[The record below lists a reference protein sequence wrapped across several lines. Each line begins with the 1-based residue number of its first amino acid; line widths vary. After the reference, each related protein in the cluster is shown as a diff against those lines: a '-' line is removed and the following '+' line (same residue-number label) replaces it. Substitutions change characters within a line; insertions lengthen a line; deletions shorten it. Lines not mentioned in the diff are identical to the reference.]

1 MKRYTL
7 RDGFI
12 SIRRVYLIWQSDPL
26 LSPVMDSI
34 NNRLERPPFLCELV
48 LNAYRNVGI
57 DLALDDTFHL

>member
-26 LSPVMDSI
+26 LSPVMDGI
-34 NNRLERPPFLCELV
+34 NNRLERSPFLCELV
-48 LNAYRNVGI
+48 LNAHRNVGI